1 MVSGS
6 ERQAPG
12 RLSTGVREGP
22 QLPQPRAGSPAK
34 RVLATVS
41 TIVLPHQTHDNLR
54 IGPNCR

>member
-22 QLPQPRAGSPAK
+22 QLPQPRGSPAK
-34 RVLATVS
+34 RVLAIVS
-41 TIVLPHQTHDNLR
+41 TIVLPHQTHDNQR